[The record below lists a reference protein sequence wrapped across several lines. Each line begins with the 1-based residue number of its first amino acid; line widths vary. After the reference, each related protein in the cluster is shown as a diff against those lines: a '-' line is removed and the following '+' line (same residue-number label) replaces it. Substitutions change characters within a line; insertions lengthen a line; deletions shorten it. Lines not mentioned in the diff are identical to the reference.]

1 MLSKAIDNGG
11 VGTLIAQNWLDLTA
25 ERGLSS
31 FDARHTV
38 NAQWQYSTGV
48 GRAGGTLLQGWKG
61 ALLKDW
67 TLINSISLRTGSPFT
82 AMAGGNRSVVTGTG
96 VTGPVRADATGLALD
111 ENVTGYGFNPAA
123 FASPIAGQWGTAGR
137 NTIPGPS
144 IFSLNGSASRVF
156 RIGER
161 RSIDLSFQATN
172 LFNHVTITS
181 WGTTIGA
188 NTFGLPTAASAMRR
202 MTATVRFRF

>member
-11 VGTLIAQNWLDLTA
+11 VGTLVAQNWLDLAA

-67 TLINSISLRTGSPFT
+67 TISNTHH
-82 AMAGGNRSVVTGTG
+82 
-96 VTGPVRADATGLALD
+96 RAHRLA
-111 ENVTGYGFNPAA
+111 
-123 FASPIAGQWGTAGR
+123 R
-137 NTIPGPS
+137 
-144 IFSLNGSASRVF
+144 
-156 RIGER
+156 
-161 RSIDLSFQATN
+161 
-172 LFNHVTITS
+172 
-181 WGTTIGA
+181 
-188 NTFGLPTAASAMRR
+188 
-202 MTATVRFRF
+202 